1 MKNTDRAKKILMSN
15 AVDLIPDEKI
25 HDGPRHGGV
34 FSGYTVM
41 AKSLLGSGML
51 SIAFACSKAGLIL
64 GLILLLFAAV
74 VTWISLHVLSKLCL
88 EFNSDNL
95 TFYSMT
101 ERIVPRAKWFL
112 DVAIIVDCVG
122 SAIGFLQMIG
132 KLMTLGISEIF
143 GWGPFNQRTMSI
155 LIESCFVLL
164 LFPICL
170 MREISDT
177 KVVNLLGLACL
188 FYVSLLP
195 IIFSDV
201 SSFDPEVLYP
211 KGPWSAISAFPVF
224 VFAFSCQQ
232 NLLSVVTEM
241 KSPDI
246 KKLNMV
252 TLGAIGT
259 GIIFY
264 LPVTILPVL
273 TFGRPKDEKDTFLQ
287 LLDQSNLAVQI
298 GFFCASLAVA
308 ISYVLI
314 VHPVRKSIMSLMYGS
329 DFPVG
334 KQEFKVRLIL
344 TTAIMVV
351 TLGVALAAGSTLGP
365 TVEFTA
371 LLGATTCGFV
381 MPFFLYLKHFGY
393 SSKSAMSVTVA
404 ALFLFCLLLSPLGI
418 TASIL
423 GILKID

>member
-1 MKNTDRAKKILMSN
+1 MSN
-15 AVDLIPDEKI
+15 AGDSIPDEKI
-25 HDGPRHGGV
+25 HDAPRHGGV

-64 GLILLLFAAV
+64 GLVLLLFAAV

-88 EFNSDNL
+88 EFNSENL

-143 GWGPFNQRTMSI
+143 GLGPFTPRTLSI
-155 LIESCFVLL
+155 LIECCVVLL

-177 KVVNLLGLACL
+177 KIVNLLGLACL

-195 IIFSDV
+195 IIFSDI
-201 SSFDPEVLYP
+201 SNFDTSILFP

-241 KSPDI
+241 PSPDMR
-246 KKLNMV
+246 KLNMV

-273 TFGRPKDEKDTFLQ
+273 TFGRPESHQDTFLQ
-287 LLDQSNLAVQI
+287 LLDRKNIAVQI
-298 GFFCASLAVA
+298 GYFCASLAVA

-314 VHPVRKSIMSLMYGS
+314 VHPVRRSIMSLMYGS

-334 KQEFKVRLIL
+334 KQELRIRAML
-344 TTAIMVV
+344 TTGIAAV
-351 TLGVALAAGSTLGP
+351 TLGVAMAAGSTLGP

-404 ALFLFCLLLSPLGI
+404 VLFLFCLLLYPIGT

-423 GILKID
+423 GILNID

>member
-1 MKNTDRAKKILMSN
+1 MYIHGRAKKILMSN
-15 AVDLIPDEKI
+15 AFDSIPDEKI
-25 HDGPRHGGV
+25 HDAPRHGGV

-64 GLILLLFAAV
+64 GLVLLIFAAII
-74 VTWISLHVLSKLCL
+74 TWISLHVLSKLCL
-88 EFNSDNL
+88 EFNSENL

-101 ERIVPRAKWFL
+101 ERIAPRAKWFL

-143 GWGPFNQRTMSI
+143 GLGSFTPRTMSI
-155 LIESCFVLL
+155 LIESGVVLL
-164 LFPICL
+164 LFPIL
-170 MREISDT
+170 MMKEISDT
-177 KVVNLLGLACL
+177 KIVNLLGLACL

-201 SSFDPEVLYP
+201 SNYDSSVLVP

-224 VFAFSCQQ
+224 IFAFSCQQ

-241 KSPDI
+241 QSPDI

-264 LPVTILPVL
+264 LPVSILPVL
-273 TFGRPKDEKDTFLQ
+273 TFGRTGANEDTFLQ
-287 LLDQSNLAVQI
+287 LLDKKNVAVQI
-298 GFFCASLAVA
+298 GYFCASLAVA

-314 VHPVRKSIMSLMYGS
+314 VHPVRRSVMSLMYGS
-329 DFPVG
+329 NFPVG
-334 KQEFKVRLIL
+334 KQEFKIRLII
-344 TTAIMVV
+344 TSAVAIV

-393 SSKSAMSVTVA
+393 SSKSVLSVTVA
-404 ALFLFCLLLSPLGI
+404 GLFLFCLLLYPIGI
-418 TASIL
+418 TASVL